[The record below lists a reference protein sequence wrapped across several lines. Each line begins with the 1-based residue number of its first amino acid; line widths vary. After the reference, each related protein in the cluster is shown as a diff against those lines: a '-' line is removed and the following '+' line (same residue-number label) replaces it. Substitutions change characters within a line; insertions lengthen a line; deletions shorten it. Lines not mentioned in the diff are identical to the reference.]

1 MRILSLIFLFFIS
14 GNLLAQECTDFYL
27 LNEGKQYEMTS
38 YNKRGKVQGRQ
49 TMTVKELKRSNGK
62 VTSMVD
68 VELFD
73 DKNKSVSNSSVEI
86 ECDNGVILMNMKL
99 NLPSNVS
106 NTSATATAT
115 SGNQYAEYPPNMQ
128 VGDQLRDAEMEMD
141 IETNGMKQN
150 LKMFITNR
158 KVEGKETITSPA
170 GTWEAFKITSNTRVE
185 MTTMGIKIPVNIEST
200 EYFVPGF
207 GMVKSESKQGYTL
220 LTGIK

>member
-106 NTSATATAT
+106 NTNATATAT